1 MFRLLL
7 ALAVCLTPG
16 AALNVGPLS
25 LARPV
30 ATVPRAALIVC
41 EEKVK
46 PKGAQGRKRK
56 SYIERLKGPSKGF
69 LGRNIRVCKVPLLYI
84 ATALLGPGHLDSR
97 FGAEALWTCERCGAF
112 S

>member
-1 MFRLLL
+1 MGRRRRQRKMPFLCASRSRDLDSRCPFALMFRLLL

-56 SYIERLKGPSKGF
+56 SYIERLKGPSKWY
-69 LGRNIRVCKVPLLYI
+69 LGRDTRVCKVPLL
-84 ATALLGPGHLDSR
+84 
-97 FGAEALWTCERCGAF
+97 
-112 S
+112 

>member
-1 MFRLLL
+1 MHRPVVNTVRRLDALGGRDLDSRCPFALMFRLLL

-46 PKGAQGRKRK
+46 PKGAQCRKRK
-56 SYIERLKGPSKGF
+56 SYIERLKGPSKGY
-69 LGRNIRVCKVPLLYI
+69 LGRDTRVCKVPLL
-84 ATALLGPGHLDSR
+84 
-97 FGAEALWTCERCGAF
+97 
-112 S
+112 

>member
-1 MFRLLL
+1 MPLYSSAGASASASAAAASAASFAAARSS
-7 ALAVCLTPG
+7 AAFAVCLTPG

-30 ATVPRAALIVC
+30 TTVPRAALIVC

-56 SYIERLKGPSKGF
+56 SYIERLKGPSKGAM
-69 LGRNIRVCKVPLLYI
+69 GRDTRVCKVPLL
-84 ATALLGPGHLDSR
+84 
-97 FGAEALWTCERCGAF
+97 
-112 S
+112 